1 MAESIARLD
10 DAARINDQFD
20 EQAHLPARRTST
32 FKKLIIISLVLS
44 TLTVAI
50 LIANYIIINHAP
62 FIRTR
67 WGTQQSSRALAII
80 AFVVVIVSAFN
91 VLVKIPNLLNVIFD
105 IVLAVCLIEWTFGL
119 IASFPSGDWCT
130 PWGSGPNQQ
139 PDPKCEDWKLT
150 VIILTG
156 IAAGLGGILGIIQIS
171 LLVLRSAAIFRTKF
185 WKIPAAWSI
194 PTGQVSFQISLK
206 VVGEEGGTTEGREG
220 QGTDARSGSG
230 HGPIYL

>member
-1 MAESIARLD
+1 M
-10 DAARINDQFD
+10 
-20 EQAHLPARRTST
+20 ST

-50 LIANYIIINHAP
+50 LIANYIIINQSP
-62 FIRTR
+62 FIHTR

-91 VLVKIPNLLNVIFD
+91 VLVKIPNLLNVILD
-105 IVLAVCLIEWTFGL
+105 IVVAVCLIEWTFGL

-150 VIILTG
+150 VIIILTG
-156 IAAGLGGILGIIQIS
+156 IAAGLGAILGIIQIS

-194 PTGQVSFQISLK
+194 PTGKISFQISLK
-206 VVGEEGGTTEGREG
+206 VVEEEGGTTGGREG
-220 QGTDARSGSG
+220 QSTNASSGSG
-230 HGPIYL
+230 HGPLYL